1 MQKNKSDPAMLLLDG
16 KTRPE
21 EVFTLSQWEEEEL
34 RSFVNNK
41 ILRRLTYEMLPKRYE
56 AVAEAHPK
64 TFGWALQDSS
74 SSELSSEKLTTWLQS
89 DFGLYWISGKPGSG
103 KSTLMKHIL
112 DDERTKEYL
121 EQWARQNGESGARLI
136 VASFFFW
143 NSGALEQRSQ
153 MGMLRWLLFQVL
165 EQEPEL
171 LPIVLPSL
179 WIMQYRAYLTVGPG
193 AAWTEALTLGML
205 MTAFKRLTAQQEI
218 PCKLFFLIG
227 GLDEFEGDQEL
238 LAELF
243 NDISKSRL
251 PNTKSSVK
259 LCVSSRPYVVFQENF
274 QGYPMLK
281 LQELTVHDIT
291 QFVSDRFLGNGA
303 FKKLAAREPQSTTQL
318 IDAVVS
324 KADGVFLWVFIVVKD
339 PLKGIRNRELEPL
352 YLRIMSQID
361 SVYLIWASKTFQLIR
376 AAREVVPQGFSLVH
390 QDFLTIAELYFALS
404 EDRDSSAMKRMT
416 QTELDIICRE
426 AEYHIAAR
434 CACLLEVTNEPKMSK
449 G

>member
-1 MQKNKSDPAMLLLDG
+1 
-16 KTRPE
+16 
-21 EVFTLSQWEEEEL
+21 
-34 RSFVNNK
+34 K

-179 WIMQYRAYLTVGPG
+179 WIMQYRAYLT
-193 AAWTEALTLGML
+193 
-205 MTAFKRLTAQQEI
+205 
-218 PCKLFFLIG
+218 LFFLID

-324 KADGVFLWVFIVVKD
+324 KADGV
-339 PLKGIRNRELEPL
+339 
-352 YLRIMSQID
+352 
-361 SVYLIWASKTFQLIR
+361 
-376 AAREVVPQGFSLVH
+376 
-390 QDFLTIAELYFALS
+390 
-404 EDRDSSAMKRMT
+404 
-416 QTELDIICRE
+416 
-426 AEYHIAAR
+426 
-434 CACLLEVTNEPKMSK
+434 
-449 G
+449 